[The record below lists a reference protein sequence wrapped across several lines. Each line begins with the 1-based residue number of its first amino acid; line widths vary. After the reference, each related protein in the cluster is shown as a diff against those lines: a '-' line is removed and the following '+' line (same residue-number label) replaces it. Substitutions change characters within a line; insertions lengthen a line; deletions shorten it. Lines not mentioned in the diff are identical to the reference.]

1 LRNNWKRIGIAAAL
15 FVLVLPTASASA
27 DDALPDAISAAYPE
41 GLPEGAVVVDADT
54 VSFADGAVVVDLV
67 ASAATDGTCPNTYV
81 CLWEDADF
89 TGGRAA
95 FYLCDVTGDGVC
107 DWNNLAPWGFNDL
120 MSSWWNNKNV
130 DAKWAYDSDG
140 GGIKRCM
147 QPNTQLNWVGSTDN
161 DQASSLKIFKN
172 SSTC

>member
-1 LRNNWKRIGIAAAL
+1 M
-15 FVLVLPTASASA
+15 LVVGVGQASGDDLLPE
-27 DDALPDAISAAYPE
+27 PISEAYPD
-41 GLPEGAVVVDADT
+41 GLPSDLVVVDADT
-54 VSFADGAVVVDLV
+54 VATLDGGVQIDLV

-81 CLWEDADF
+81 CVWEDADF
-89 TGGRAA
+89 AGTRVA
-95 FYLCDVTGDGVC
+95 FFLCDIDGDGQC
-107 DWNNLAPWGFNDL
+107 DWNNFAPWGFND
-120 MSSWWNNKNV
+120 MVSSWWNNKNV